1 MKARKLRSGC
11 ILVLMFLLAAV
22 VCFPVLFVLVGSFMS
37 TGELER
43 NLAPVVNGTQGWIG
57 WSLLPAQ
64 PTMRPYVQLLIDSP
78 EFYVLFWNSVKITL
92 GILAGQLLFG
102 MPAAWGLAK
111 LDFGGRKALYWIYV
125 ILMLFPFQTTML
137 SSYLILNRLQLV
149 NTHAGIILPA
159 MFSTFPVFI
168 MYRFFKGVP
177 DELIE
182 SAKLDGAG
190 HLQIFFRIGIPLGSS
205 GVISALIL
213 NYLECWNMIEQPMT
227 FLKDQALWPL
237 SLYLPNITLE
247 QAGFAFASAVVV
259 LLPSLCVFFA
269 GQEYLEQGIVASAI
283 KA

>member
-37 TGELER
+37 AGELEG
-43 NLAPVVNGTQGWIG
+43 NLTPVVNGTQGWIG

-190 HLQIFFRIGIPLGSS
+190 HLQIFLRIGIPLGSS

-247 QAGFAFASAVVV
+247 QAGFAFASAAVV